1 MATNPDK
8 NDKEEYARN
17 RNNCRRQGLY
27 PLHPLN
33 NSQGKE
39 EKDLLVK
46 FLKEMEQLLI
56 QNKDPRKEETPP
68 GDRIVNDLM
77 RSLITE
83 VEQRS
88 GTFQQKTAES
98 TER

>member
-1 MATNPDK
+1 
-8 NDKEEYARN
+8 
-17 RNNCRRQGLY
+17 
-27 PLHPLN
+27 
-33 NSQGKE
+33 
-39 EKDLLVK
+39 
-46 FLKEMEQLLI
+46 MEQLLI

-68 GDRIVNDLM
+68 GDRIVKDLM

-83 VEQRS
+83 EEQRS